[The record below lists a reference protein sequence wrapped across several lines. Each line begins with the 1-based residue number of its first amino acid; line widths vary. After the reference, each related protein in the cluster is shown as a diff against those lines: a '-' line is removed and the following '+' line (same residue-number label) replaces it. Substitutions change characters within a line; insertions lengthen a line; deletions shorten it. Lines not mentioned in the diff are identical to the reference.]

1 MKSCECCKDKDPAGQ
16 DLYLLT
22 QAYYQCF
29 HIGGNTGER
38 REERGHV
45 ESESHLSDVEVE
57 ELHHQAVEATVVDV
71 GQAGDEVVL
80 GVTESVHHKPLSLQS
95 SLVVRPR
102 LVELQGHGR
111 AVKDRDS
118 TVNHT
123 TSSLAN
129 LQQQKYSGERER
141 EREI

>member
-1 MKSCECCKDKDPAGQ
+1 M
-16 DLYLLT
+16 
-22 QAYYQCF
+22 
-29 HIGGNTGER
+29 
-38 REERGHV
+38 

-95 SLVVRPR
+95 SLVVRAW

-129 LQQQKYSGERER
+129 LQQHKYSGERER
-141 EREI
+141 DLKI